1 MPNKLQFGNIQ
12 IFLNLLFTNSSLN
25 KSLLTRFNIYQLYV
39 LLKAYIKLREFLL
52 AASLKMKMAYA
63 FGRARKPQES
73 VSMLLMMI
81 NEIPT

>member
-12 IFLNLLFTNSSLN
+12 ILLNLLFTNSSLS

-52 AASLKMKMAYA
+52 AASLKIKMGYA
-63 FGRARKPQES
+63 VWSREKTTGISIDVVNDDQ
-73 VSMLLMMI
+73 
-81 NEIPT
+81 